1 MLKYARYMKN
11 ERQRSIKEE
20 ILFALRDLP
29 EDNPIDTLEI
39 AIDRL
44 TLLKN
49 IEEGLDDIRNG
60 RVYTQAEVEKMSE
73 EWVIQ
78 KKNG

>member
-1 MLKYARYMKN
+1 METTISMKDTV
-11 ERQRSIKEE
+11 
-20 ILFALRDLP
+20 LRAMQNLP
-29 EDNPIDTLEI
+29 DDNPIHTLEI

-60 RVYTQAEVEKMSE
+60 RVHSQAEVEKMSE
-73 EWVIQ
+73 EWIM
-78 KKNG
+78 

>member
-1 MLKYARYMKN
+1 MKN